1 MHLGVVVVAQV
12 APGLI
17 LGDGGEGS
25 WHYCRSMQ
33 DQGEPRTRSDDHG
46 GHGGH
51 GGGDGVDGDDCG
63 GGGLVD
69 TGANGNSDHV
79 FSSALINDHDH
90 DA

>member
-51 GGGDGVDGDDCG
+51 GGGGGVDGDEYWWWG
-63 GGGLVD
+63 GRWIQEPME
-69 TGANGNSDHV
+69 TQTM
-79 FSSALINDHDH
+79 FSAQP
-90 DA
+90 

>member
-51 GGGDGVDGDDCG
+51 GGGGGVDGDDYWWWG
-63 GGGLVD
+63 GRWIQEPME
-69 TGANGNSDHV
+69 TKTMA
-79 FSSALINDHDH
+79 SAQP
-90 DA
+90 

>member
-46 GHGGH
+46 DHGGH
-51 GGGDGVDGDDCG
+51 DGGGGVDGDDCG
-63 GGGLVD
+63 GGGEGGYRSQWKLRPCLQL
-69 TGANGNSDHV
+69 S
-79 FSSALINDHDH
+79 HDQ
-90 DA
+90 

>member
-51 GGGDGVDGDDCG
+51 GGGGGVDGG
-63 GGGLVD
+63 GGGRWIQEPME
-69 TGANGNSDHV
+69 TQTM
-79 FSSALINDHDH
+79 FSAQP
-90 DA
+90 

>member
-51 GGGDGVDGDDCG
+51 GGGGGVDGG
-63 GGGLVD
+63 GGGRWIQEPME
-69 TGANGNSDHV
+69 TKTMA
-79 FSSALINDHDH
+79 SAQP
-90 DA
+90 